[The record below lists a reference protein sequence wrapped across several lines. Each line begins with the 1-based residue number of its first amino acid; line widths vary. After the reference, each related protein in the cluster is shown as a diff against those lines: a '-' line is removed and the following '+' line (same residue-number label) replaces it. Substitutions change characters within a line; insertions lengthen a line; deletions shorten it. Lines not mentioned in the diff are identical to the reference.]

1 MDADGNSIDKVDYF
15 RVAQSF
21 VIKYLMA
28 NKPVFIRQQ
37 KVVLSAK
44 TSACTTPAVTF
55 ASIATPTRAEKL

>member
-15 RVAQSF
+15 KVAQSF

-37 KVVLSAK
+37 KVVL
-44 TSACTTPAVTF
+44 
-55 ASIATPTRAEKL
+55 